1 MQKKLHLAVLALF
14 VATTAFAQEPKTT
27 VVTEEEQAV
36 LNEQAF
42 TFTEAQ
48 LGEDDDMSQNVSIIS
63 SNQNIFANSSGFQF
77 SAGRFRYRAFNQK
90 YNEIYINGAPMND
103 MESGQFRFALIGGLN
118 RQTNSGRET
127 SLPFEF
133 NNFSMPSMA
142 GSNNYDFRPSRMATG
157 QYASIA
163 GANRSYTVRGMYTY
177 NTGLRPDGWAI
188 SGGLTYRWAQ
198 RGYAK
203 GTFYNS
209 LSYFFGAEKKFNDA
223 HSVAFITWGSPTE
236 RASQGAAT
244 DEAYWMAN
252 SNYYNPY
259 WGYQDGK
266 VRNSRVVKDFSPTVL
281 INWDWKINDN
291 MKVQTALTGRPTLWV
306 ARKLARSTGIAC
318 TTPTV
323 RAMPPTAMLNTMCKL
338 RTLTR

>member
-14 VATTAFAQEPKTT
+14 VATTAFAQEPQTT
-27 VVTEEEQAV
+27 EVAEKEEQAV

-48 LGEDDDMSQNVSIIS
+48 LGEDDDMAQNVSIIS
-63 SNQNIFANSSGFQF
+63 SNQNIFANSAGFQF

-118 RQTNSGRET
+118 RQTNSGREAA
-127 SLPFEF
+127 LPFEF

-157 QYASIA
+157 QYASLA
-163 GANRSYTVRGMYTY
+163 GSNRSYTLRGMYTY
-177 NTGLRPDGWAI
+177 NTGLRPDGWAL
-188 SGGLTYRWAQ
+188 SAGLTYRWAK

-209 LSYFFGAEKKFNDA
+209 LSYFFGAEKKFNDE
-223 HSVAFITWGSPTE
+223 HSVAFITWGNPTE
-236 RASQGAAT
+236 RASQGAGT
-244 DEAYWMAN
+244 DEAYWMAGTN
-252 SNYYNPY
+252 FYNPY

-266 VRNSRVVKDFSPTVL
+266 VRSSRVVKDYAPTVL
-281 INWDWKINDN
+281 INWDWKINDY
-291 MKVQTALTGRPTLWV
+291 MKLQTALTGRYSMYKGTSLGYNGE
-306 ARKLARSTGIAC
+306 K
-318 TTPTV
+318 
-323 RAMPPTAMLNTMCKL
+323 K
-338 RTLTR
+338 